1 MLNLGENLITF
12 NQIMT
17 YNHDGENSQKCLAT
31 IWRVFLFFRSGQ
43 QFKKEHQKNIQP
55 STEFLSL

>member
-17 YNHDGENSQKCLAT
+17 YNHDGENSQKCLA
-31 IWRVFLFFRSGQ
+31 S
-43 QFKKEHQKNIQP
+43 KN
-55 STEFLSL
+55 